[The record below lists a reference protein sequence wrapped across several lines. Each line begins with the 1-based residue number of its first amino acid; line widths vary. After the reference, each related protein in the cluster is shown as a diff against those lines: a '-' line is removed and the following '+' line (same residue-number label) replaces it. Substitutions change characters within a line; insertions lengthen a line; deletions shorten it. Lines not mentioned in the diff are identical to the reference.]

1 MKGGSSQ
8 TRHSPNIKLAR
19 VLVSSLDT
27 RALRIPTTIR
37 INQQE
42 TPVKALIDSGAD
54 TSLISKKLVEQLQ
67 IPRNPINRPI
77 SARNADG
84 TLMKD
89 ATITHSVTLPLRVGT
104 ETHPTKLLVATIG
117 DESIILGHPWL
128 QQHNPAIDWTQNAL
142 HTNQVTT
149 QTSNQKDTA
158 TILQIAT
165 HDGELRLPDNVPPL
179 YQEYT
184 SLFQKKAAERF
195 PPERPY
201 DHCIDLKPDFKPS
214 DCPVYSL
221 TPRERAAHDEFISEN
236 LRKGFIRPSKSPQAS
251 PFFFVPKKDPNDLRP
266 CQDYRRLNAG
276 TI

>member
-8 TRHSPNIKLAR
+8 TRHSPNIKLAH

-37 INQQE
+37 IDQQE
-42 TPVKALIDSGAD
+42 TPVKALIDTGAD

-128 QQHNPAIDWTQNAL
+128 QQHI
-142 HTNQVTT
+142 
-149 QTSNQKDTA
+149 
-158 TILQIAT
+158 
-165 HDGELRLPDNVPPL
+165 LRLIGL
-179 YQEYT
+179 RM
-184 SLFQKKAAERF
+184 LF
-195 PPERPY
+195 
-201 DHCIDLKPDFKPS
+201 
-214 DCPVYSL
+214 
-221 TPRERAAHDEFISEN
+221 TPI
-236 LRKGFIRPSKSPQAS
+236 K
-251 PFFFVPKKDPNDLRP
+251 
-266 CQDYRRLNAG
+266 
-276 TI
+276 